1 MDSAL
6 AESTPSNPPAL
17 DTKTLLARINQR
29 IALLRSWLS
38 HDHGDE
44 PYWWARRATAARAQ
58 SERDVL
64 RRVADLLHV
73 ERATARGRVHG
84 TRFANLDEQRAWLQ
98 EHENRICPT
107 AAEFARVPCDATLVL
122 LREGKLPL

>member
-6 AESTPSNPPAL
+6 APNTPAL

-29 IALLRSWLS
+29 IALLRAWLS
-38 HDHGDE
+38 HHHTDE
-44 PYWWARRATAARAQ
+44 PYWWARRTTAPRVQ
-58 SERDVL
+58 SERDIL

-73 ERATARGRVHG
+73 ERATGRGKLHS
-84 TRFANLDEQRAWLQ
+84 TRFASLDEQRGWLRQ
-98 EHENRICPT
+98 HENHRCST
-107 AAEFARVPCDATLVL
+107 AARFAGLADDATLVL